1 MWRSS
6 VYFSVFP
13 VIHLLFFLFIRHH
26 HVAFPVTPKCLI
38 SFASEVGQGIK
49 KDPLASYHAET
60 SSCHRPCRHGRL
72 KWQDRLPLW
81 CLCCTP
87 VHLHERSCPCYQVNM
102 LQANDRRQQDL
113 GNKSSHLRR
122 QLGEFSSPYRSLA
135 LLFQSVCRLGSTQ
148 AIYVEECALMSPF
161 VHAME
166 KISIN
171 TAWCFCSTTS
181 SLWSLASACCS
192 SSILASSGWI
202 QSFQ

>member
-6 VYFSVFP
+6 VYFPVFP

-49 KDPLASYHAET
+49 KDPLSSYHAET

-113 GNKSSHLRR
+113 GNKTSHLRR
-122 QLGEFSSPYRSLA
+122 QVGEFSSPYRSLA
-135 LLFQSVCRLGSTQ
+135 LLFQSVCLSSWVYTSYICWRMCFD
-148 AIYVEECALMSPF
+148 EP
-161 VHAME
+161 VHSRHG
-166 KISIN
+166 KDIN
-171 TAWCFCSTTS
+171 QYSMMFLLHHLFSLVFSQCLLFLFDPCF
-181 SLWSLASACCS
+181 
-192 SSILASSGWI
+192 
-202 QSFQ
+202 